1 MKPIP
6 KELQAYFPKAAD
18 PARPWW
24 NIGAFSNG
32 LPTLPEWRRSGDAA
46 FWSNPT
52 PADRA
57 VIDKT
62 DPIPPPP
69 ILVGQVWAGVGEDG
83 MVAFEILTI
92 GPARDGGAEVYA
104 WGLNV
109 ATPVADLIER
119 GYLLRCP
126 YGYAPWSGPEVMP

>member
-6 KELQAYFPKAAD
+6 KELQAYFPKVINAD
-18 PARPWW
+18 RPWW
-24 NIGAFSNG
+24 DREDVAMGFFIG
-32 LPTLPEWRRSGDAA
+32 TQ
-46 FWSNPT
+46 WSRPDGYET
-52 PADRA
+52 TDISEREE
-57 VIDKT
+57 IDKAN
-62 DPIPPPP
+62 PLPPPP

-109 ATPVADLIER
+109 ATPIADLIER

-126 YGYAPWSGPEVMP
+126 YSYAPWSGVEVAP